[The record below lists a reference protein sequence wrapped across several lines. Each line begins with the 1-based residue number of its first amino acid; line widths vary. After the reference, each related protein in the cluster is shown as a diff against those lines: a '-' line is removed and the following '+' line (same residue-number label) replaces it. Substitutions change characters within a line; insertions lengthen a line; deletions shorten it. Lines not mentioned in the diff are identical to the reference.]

1 MMRPHLIEENII
13 DRLFGWWY
21 AIATPRER
29 SKDAPLHERALI
41 RKSRF
46 ISLVLLIEIVYHVF
60 YLYVV
65 VVLVNAPDAALPIS
79 ITIGCFIIG
88 IILNRLGKQRI
99 AGIIAFAAIELSMC
113 LYFIN
118 ECFGAGG
125 FSPSDLAVLSILV
138 SPDIIAIALFPTWI
152 ALSLGT
158 FNCLFVIVILA
169 FLPKTPDM
177 IQQLAILGPIDYYQQ
192 VSIQAVVIL
201 VSLLWANSAL
211 YEMKRADRAEEINKL
226 TQALTAHQQAA
237 FQEKQQLEASIQ
249 QIVAIHTRVANGE
262 LGVRVPL
269 DQKNK
274 LWLIAGPL
282 NNLLARA
289 ERWRQGAQQQQQTE
303 LAIQQALHDIQQAK
317 KQGAPLRIR
326 KTGTSIDPILAEITG
341 DRFSHPSSSHGSPP
355 MTPSPMTPP
364 PLPLDKAL
372 FPEQNT

>member
-1 MMRPHLIEENII
+1 MQSHLTEENII

-21 AIATPRER
+21 AIAAPQAR
-29 SKDAPLHERALI
+29 SKDASLQERAFI

-46 ISLVLLIEIVYHVF
+46 ISLVLLIEIVYHIF

-65 VVLVNAPDAALPIS
+65 VVLVNTPTAALPIS

-88 IILNRLGKQRI
+88 IILNRLGKQRT
-99 AGIIAFAAIELSMC
+99 ASIIAFVAIELSMC
-113 LYFIN
+113 LFFIN
-118 ECFGAGG
+118 ECFGTGG
-125 FSPSDLAVLSILV
+125 FSSSDLAVLSILV
-138 SPDIIAIALFPTWI
+138 SPDIIAIAIFPTWI

-158 FNCLFVIVILA
+158 FNCLFVIVTLA

-177 IQQLAILGPIDYYQQ
+177 IQQLAILGPIDYYEQ

-226 TQALTAHQQAA
+226 TQDLTVHQQTT

-269 DQKNK
+269 DQENK

-289 ERWRQGAQQQQQTE
+289 ERWRQDAQQQQYTA

-317 KQGAPLRIR
+317 KQRTSLRIR
-326 KTGTSIDPILAEITG
+326 KTGTVLDPLLAEITG
-341 DRFSHPSSSHGSPP
+341 DRSSHPSSLHEFPA
-355 MTPSPMTPP
+355 MTSLPK
-364 PLPLDKAL
+364 PLDKTL